1 LRAGAGLSQDKEAT
15 LPMLDQPRR
24 EPMLNVPAVVV
35 ALLVVLA
42 LIHALLVLLLTPEQ
56 TTELLLLFAFIPA
69 RYDPSVMPDI
79 SWPGGFAADIWT
91 FVTYAL
97 IHADL
102 SHLIIN
108 GVWLLA
114 FCSPLARRFGTLR
127 FIAFMAT
134 TAAAGA
140 AVHLVTHWGEL
151 LPVIGISA
159 SISGAMAATMRF
171 AFQRGG
177 PLMAWRDRDDAYR
190 VPAASLSASLR
201 DPRVLGFLLAWFGVN
216 LLFGLVP
223 MGGAGV
229 GQAVAWQ
236 AHIGGFLAGLV
247 AFAAFDPIPQAVE
260 PDPTT
265 TVR

>member
-1 LRAGAGLSQDKEAT
+1 
-15 LPMLDQPRR
+15 MLDQPRR
-24 EPMLNVPAVVV
+24 EPILNVPAVVV

-42 LIHALLVLLLTPEQ
+42 AIHLALAFLLTSQQ
-56 TTELLLLFAFIPA
+56 TDELLLLFAFIPA
-69 RYDPSVMPDI
+69 RYDPSVMPDVA
-79 SWPGGFAADIWT
+79 WPGGLAADVWT

-102 SHLIIN
+102 SHLILN
-108 GVWLLA
+108 CVWLLA
-114 FCSPLARRFGTLR
+114 FCSPLARRFGPLR

-140 AVHLVTHWGEL
+140 AVHLVTHFGEL

-171 AFQRGG
+171 AFQR
-177 PLMAWRDRDDAYR
+177 PLMAWRDHDEAHR

-201 DPRVLGFLLAWFGVN
+201 DPRVLAFLLAWFGVN

-223 MGGAGV
+223 LGVAGV
-229 GQAVAWQ
+229 GQSVAWQ

-247 AFAAFDPIPQAVE
+247 AFAMFDPIPQAAE

-265 TVR
+265 AAH

>member
-1 LRAGAGLSQDKEAT
+1 MDE
-15 LPMLDQPRR
+15 QPPR
-24 EPMLNVPAVVV
+24 ERIFNVPAVI
-35 ALLVVLA
+35 AA
-42 LIHALLVLLLTPEQ
+42 LIAALGLVHFLLSMVLNERQ
-56 TTELLLLFAFIPA
+56 TNYALLLFAFIPA
-69 RYDPSVMPDI
+69 RYDPSVMPDVV
-79 SWPGGFAADIWT
+79 WPGGVAADVWT

-102 SHLIIN
+102 SHLILN
-108 GVWLLA
+108 CVWLLA
-114 FCSPLARRFGTLR
+114 FCSPLARRLGRMR

-140 AVHLVTHWGEL
+140 AVHLVTHFGDL

-171 AFQRGG
+171 AFQR
-177 PLMAWRDRDDAYR
+177 PLMAWRDRDEVYR

-201 DPRVLGFLLAWFGVN
+201 DKRVLAFLLAWFGVN

-223 MGGAGV
+223 LGAGGV
-229 GQAVAWQ
+229 SQSVAWQ

-247 AFAAFDPIPQAVE
+247 AFAVFDPIPQTAE

-265 TVR
+265 AVH

>member
-1 LRAGAGLSQDKEAT
+1 
-15 LPMLDQPRR
+15 
-24 EPMLNVPAVVV
+24 
-35 ALLVVLA
+35 
-42 LIHALLVLLLTPEQ
+42 
-56 TTELLLLFAFIPA
+56 
-69 RYDPSVMPDI
+69 MPDVV
-79 SWPGGFAADIWT
+79 WPGGLAADIWT

-102 SHLIIN
+102 GHLIIN

-114 FCSPLARRFGTLR
+114 FCSPLSRRFGTLR
-127 FIAFMAT
+127 FIAFMAA

-159 SISGAMAATMRF
+159 SISGAMAAAMRF

-190 VPAASLSASLR
+190 VP
-201 DPRVLGFLLAWFGVN
+201 PRRSRRACVIRRAGVLLAWFGVN

-223 MGGAGV
+223 FGAAGV

-247 AFAAFDPIPQAVE
+247 AFAAFDPIPQAAE
-260 PDPTT
+260 PDPLPLFIDDCGAPLRHKRRVTR
-265 TVR
+265 VAGRAS